1 MIRDLKIHRSCQPV
15 GTNMGTCFPRFY
27 IKRGQCL
34 PIKCSIWMITLP
46 SLVVSSRKQAIYLYL
61 RLSVRVTGFSYPYV
75 YSKTVLNTLHPAV
88 TSMFEEKLL
97 CPYRYD
103 EGKRLWRVVHSMH
116 ASMEEVYMRFCTCL
130 FFFSVLR
137 FIRTNKHEPT
147 RANKCFCIMQ

>member
-1 MIRDLKIHRSCQPV
+1 MIRHLKIHLSCQPV
-15 GTNMGTCFPRFY
+15 GTNMGTCFPSIY
-27 IKRGQCL
+27 IKSGQCL

-46 SLVVSSRKQAIYLYL
+46 ELVVSSVKQAIYLFTAIG
-61 RLSVRVTGFSYPYV
+61 TGENFSYPYV
-75 YSKTVLNTLHPAV
+75 YTETVFNTLHPAV

-103 EGKRLWRVVHSMH
+103 KGKRLWRVVHSMH

-137 FIRTNKHEPT
+137 FIRTNKHERT
-147 RANKCFCIMQ
+147 WANKCFRIMR